1 MPALRPATRPT
12 IKDVARIA
20 DVGVVTVSRA
30 LNSQPGVADETR
42 LRIRQVADDLGYRP
56 NRHARFLKLTSNR
69 SVALMMKGMD
79 NPFFQQMLDTMETR
93 ARERDYLLN
102 VVKVPHWADEME
114 EAAQMVDEDAVVGV
128 IFLGGNFSHERE
140 VFEDFRVPFVISTM
154 SNLVGVPK
162 ESYSSVSVDDFAES
176 KRAVDYLIGL
186 GHRKIAITGVGAL
199 DTSVGRLRTNGYRAA
214 LTGAGIELDSQLE
227 YGMDLDGASPYSYEY
242 GYLIAKKLLV
252 ERPDVTAIFAVADVM
267 AIGAL
272 RAIHEAGLRVPEDFS
287 IIGFDGIPVSRYVYP
302 ELTTMVQPAKQV
314 AELTCDLL
322 FDQISGGS
330 PRHELLAA
338 ELRVGGTTAAARV

>member
-1 MPALRPATRPT
+1 MRLTNRPT
-12 IKDVARIA
+12 IKDVAKVA

-30 LNSQPGVADETR
+30 LNGQPGVADATR
-42 LRIRQVADDLGYRP
+42 QRIRQVADDLGYRP
-56 NRHARFLKLTSNR
+56 NRHARFLKLASNR

-93 ARERDYLLN
+93 ARKRDYLLN

-128 IFLGGNFSHERE
+128 IFLGGNFSHDHKI
-140 VFEDFRVPFVISTM
+140 FEDFRVPFVISTM

-162 ESYSSVSVDDFAES
+162 DSYSSVAVDDLAES
-176 KRAVDYLIGL
+176 KRAVEYLIGL
-186 GHRKIAITGVGAL
+186 GHRKIALTGVGAL
-199 DTSVGRLRTNGYRAA
+199 DTSVGRLRTNGYRQA
-214 LTGAGIELDSQLE
+214 LSEAGIALDPQLE
-227 YGMDLDGASPYSYEY
+227 CGMELDGASPYSYEY
-242 GYLIAKKLLV
+242 GYLITKKLLI
-252 ERPDVTAIFAVADVM
+252 ERPDVTAVFAVADVM

-272 RAIHEAGLRVPEDFS
+272 KAVQEAGLRVPEDFS
-287 IIGFDGIPVSRYVYP
+287 IMGFDGIPVSHYVYP
-302 ELTTMVQPAKQV
+302 ELTTMVQPAKKI

-322 FDQISGGS
+322 FDQISGEL

-338 ELRVGGTTAAARV
+338 ELHVGGTTAAARV